1 MNDKDETKEKN
12 PLLDKLNNLTTNMD
26 IISEVVSFKEFVE
39 CWDHLKY
46 KIPIFQ
52 RIYSMRWA
60 NDKRVI

>member
-52 RIYSMRWA
+52 RIY
-60 NDKRVI
+60 